1 MTLSAASRNSLRPDA
16 PPGPLARAVFF
27 STRTPH
33 SPTVQCPPQSSS
45 TLDSRSSI
53 EHAIAFGTSLLSFHR
68 DFVKCSF
75 MGAGPSVKQPN
86 EEASALATLKD
97 IEEGRKCLAGGTHSW
112 VDHEGQHGKGRACAR
127 CLTTEDV
134 RCKPHKVL
142 FRIRPQCDIAAPSAT
157 QLLELWRK
165 ELHRVTAEGGCI
177 AGGEH
182 SWIDVNSTLVRLNGE
197 GRCCEQCGL
206 VESCVTGL
214 ERSLGAEPKVLC
226 LPNLVGQF
234 GPAIPKE
241 YRAMYG
247 AEPGSGAPMLQH
259 NMPEGK
265 EAAAGG
271 ATGETGAGGLRDSGT
286 S

>member
-1 MTLSAASRNSLRPDA
+1 
-16 PPGPLARAVFF
+16 
-27 STRTPH
+27 
-33 SPTVQCPPQSSS
+33 
-45 TLDSRSSI
+45 
-53 EHAIAFGTSLLSFHR
+53 
-68 DFVKCSF
+68 
-75 MGAGPSVKQPN
+75 MGAGPSVRATKQPN

-142 FRIRPQCDIAAPSAT
+142 FRIRPQCDISAPSAT

-214 ERSLGAEPKVLC
+214 ERSLGAEPKILC

-265 EAAAGG
+265 KAAAGG
-271 ATGETGAGGLRDSGT
+271 ATGAGSIRDHGT